1 MSEAARLPPAAALW
15 LLACVTVTLAPH
27 ALRLPGW
34 LGALCALLLAWRA
47 WLLWQAGAP
56 PHRLVIVLVALAAG
70 VDVNYHFDHFFGKDP
85 GVALLAVLLCL
96 KLLEVRRARDIRAAV
111 LLGLFLQLGV
121 FFDDQS
127 LPVAAAALTGT
138 LLAVVTLLALED
150 SRSAARAQLRLG
162 TLLLAQG
169 LPFMLALFV
178 LFPRV
183 QGPLWGLPADA
194 WSALT
199 GLSDSMAPGSISQ
212 LSLSEAIAFRARFDG
227 PPPAPAQ
234 RYWRGP
240 VLTDFDGSTWRA
252 RPAPLTAEPAYVPR
266 GPRYDYQLT
275 LEAHDRNWLL
285 ALDFPAGAPPGA
297 RYASDFRLLSEHP
310 LRARS
315 RFELRAYPQTPVGI
329 DEHPDVV
336 AAARRLPP
344 RSNPRTQA
352 LGRRLAAGGP
362 SAETVLARALEHL
375 RALTLTYTLRPPPLG
390 THSVDEFLFDTGR
403 GFCEHFS
410 SAFVFLMRAAG
421 VPARVVTGYQG
432 GEINPV
438 DTSLVVRQSDA
449 HAWAE
454 VWIAGR
460 GWVRVDPTAL
470 AAPQRIEGGLAA
482 ALPQGEPLPFM
493 LRPALAWLRD
503 LRHQWEAATNV
514 WNQRVLGYNPE
525 RQRELLARLGMP
537 PPEWKS
543 LGLVLGGTLG
553 ALMLA
558 LLGWAVRQ
566 RRRVDPL
573 DRAWDAFCHK
583 LARRGSARAPWEGP
597 ADYAQRLA
605 AAHPRHAAE
614 LRDISLT
621 YARLRYGPPETRAAI
636 DALAHRIRR
645 LKLE

>member
-1 MSEAARLPPAAALW
+1 MSEVARIPAAAALW

-27 ALRLPGW
+27 ALHLPGW
-34 LGALCALLLAWRA
+34 VGAMCALLLVWRA
-47 WLLWQAGAP
+47 WLQWQPGAP

-70 VDVNYHFDHFFGKDP
+70 IGVKYHFGHFFGKDP

-96 KLLEVRRARDIRAAV
+96 KLLEVRHARDIRAAV
-111 LLGLFLQLGV
+111 LLGLFLHLGV
-121 FFDDQS
+121 FFDDQG

-138 LLAVVTLLALED
+138 LLAVGTLLALED
-150 SRSAARAQLRLG
+150 PRAAAREQLRLG
-162 TLLLAQG
+162 ALLLAQG

-183 QGPLWGLPADA
+183 HGPLWGLPADA
-194 WSALT
+194 WSGLS
-199 GLSDSMAPGSISQ
+199 GLSDSMAPGSISA
-212 LSLSEAIAFRARFDG
+212 LSLSEAIAFRALFDG

-240 VLTDFDGSTWRA
+240 VLTDFDGRTWRA
-252 RPAPLTAEPAYVPR
+252 QPSPLATEPAYVPGGR
-266 GPRYDYQLT
+266 RYDYQLT
-275 LEAHDRNWLL
+275 LEAHNRNWLL
-285 ALDFPAGAPPGA
+285 ALDFPAGALPGA
-297 RYASDFRLLSEHP
+297 RYASDFRLLAEQP
-310 LRARS
+310 LRARG
-315 RFELRAYPQTPVGI
+315 RFALHAYPDAPVGI
-329 DEHPDVV
+329 GEDADVL
-336 AAARRLPP
+336 AAALRFPP
-344 RSNPRTQA
+344 RFNPRTQA
-352 LGRRLAAGGP
+352 LARQLSTGAP
-362 SAETVLARALEHL
+362 PPETVLTRALAHL
-375 RALTLTYTLRPPPLG
+375 RASALTYTLRPPPLG

-403 GFCEHFS
+403 GFCEHFA

-438 DTSLVVRQSDA
+438 DASLVVRQSDA

-454 VWIAGR
+454 VWFAGR

-470 AAPQRIEGGLAA
+470 AAPQRIEAGLAA
-482 ALPQGEPLPFM
+482 ALPRDEPLPFM
-493 LRPALAWLRD
+493 MRPALGWLRE

-514 WNQRVLGYNPE
+514 WNQWVLGYNPE

-537 PPEWKS
+537 QPDWKL

-553 ALMLA
+553 ALMLV
-558 LLGWAVRQ
+558 LLGWAMHQ
-566 RRRVDPL
+566 RRRADPL
-573 DRAWDAFCHK
+573 DRAWDAFCRK
-583 LARRGSARAPWEGP
+583 LARRGSVRAPWEGP

-614 LRDISLT
+614 LRDIAMT
-621 YARLRYGPPETRAAI
+621 YARLRYGPPDTRAAVHL
-636 DALAHRIRR
+636 LAQRIRR